1 VTTPTKPSASLWWF
15 MGKPRQ
21 YLCDHAKTGD
31 QRTDYFI
38 DRTRGLNRYTLY
50 MAGLGEFNGYFRPA
64 GAVNFS
70 DTIKP
75 LKAQAEAMY
84 QQARAELSKA
94 GAK

>member
-1 VTTPTKPSASLWWF
+1 

-38 DRTRGLNRYTLY
+38 DHNTRGPSRYTLY
-50 MAGLGEFNGYFRPA
+50 QSGASEFNGYFRPA
-64 GAVNFS
+64 AAVGFS

-75 LKAQAEAMY
+75 LKAQAETMY
-84 QQARAELSKA
+84 QQARAAL
-94 GAK
+94 AKVQP